1 MKVTVFYNGDYG
13 TIFTDNLPNL
23 KDAKINFALSATPN
37 VAGVEGNDYQNGF
50 NK

>member
-13 TIFTDNLPNL
+13 TIFNDNLPNL